1 MASVTAKD
9 IPGEQKMFTQI
20 WNMYKKY
27 YVPERDDDYW
37 EQLKCEL
44 MKIIDTYKSDLC
56 TSMCLAVE
64 RNISDRYKK
73 MRKEGLL

>member
-1 MASVTAKD
+1 MASVAAKD

-20 WNMYKKY
+20 WNVYKKY
-27 YVPERDDDYW
+27 YVPEIHDDYW

-44 MKIIDTYKSDLC
+44 TEIIDTYKSDLC

-64 RNISDRYKK
+64 RDISDRYKK